1 MEVIVSMEK
10 AGNSKQIVGA
20 AYFPAMDRDAAICT
34 VVEIDGRG
42 FSNLIAA
49 GTCPPP
55 FASIFPHD
63 MSGKGRVTA

>member
-1 MEVIVSMEK
+1 MEK

-55 FASIFPHD
+55 FVSRYSRRICL
-63 MSGKGRVTA
+63 GRERLTA